1 MLNPASPS
9 PRLAV
14 RRRSAAHSFAIRPRL
29 TIATLL
35 AGASAAQP
43 HSEGNAFDRRS
54 FGSDVVERAIDAAY
68 LAEQYGTEDR
78 LRIRIEAHRR
88 YSERTDDYLDWILDR
103 LQPRPGDLV
112 VDVGC
117 GVGSIHPQ
125 LCARGVRAVLGVDVS
140 RAMVEASQRQATER
154 GLPVIAMEADAQ
166 ALPLPDDA
174 YDCAMA
180 NHMLFHVPDQRS
192 ALRELRRVLR
202 KPRGRVLLTAAAPG
216 HRSRL
221 REIHAHAAEE
231 LGYAP
236 AESVMHRFNLDH
248 LDLVREVFPSAE
260 RFVREDAFLFP
271 RADDALRYYASGA
284 IDALEDCPPDGSHRP
299 RLLDLVGK
307 QIEEII
313 RSEGIFRDPKDAG
326 CFVATAR

>member
-1 MLNPASPS
+1 MPNR
-9 PRLAV
+9 RLSGLPNSQ
-14 RRRSAAHSFAIRPRL
+14 R
-29 TIATLL
+29 
-35 AGASAAQP
+35 
-43 HSEGNAFDRRS
+43 NAFDGRS
-54 FGSDVVERAIDAAY
+54 FGSDMVERAIDPAY
-68 LAEQYGTEDR
+68 LYEQYGTEER
-78 LRIRIEAHRR
+78 LRIRIDAHQR
-88 YSERTDDYLDWILDR
+88 YSERADDYFDWILDR

-117 GVGSIHPQ
+117 GVGSIHPA

-140 RAMVEASQRQATER
+140 KAMVGASQRQAKER
-154 GLPVIAMEADAQ
+154 GLPVIAIEADAQ

-180 NHMLFHVPDQRS
+180 NHMLFHVPDQRA
-192 ALRELRRVLR
+192 ALRELRRVLG
-202 KPRGRVLLTAAAPG
+202 KPHGRVVLTAAAPS

-221 REIHAHAAEE
+221 RAIHACAAEG
-231 LGYAP
+231 LGYTP

-248 LDLVREVFPSAE
+248 LELVRDVFPSAE

-271 RADDALRYYASGA
+271 TADAALRYYASGA
-284 IDALEDCPPDGSHRP
+284 IDALQDCPPDGSHRP
-299 RLLDLVGK
+299 HLLALVGN

-313 RSEGIFRDPKDAG
+313 RSEGVFRDPKDTG